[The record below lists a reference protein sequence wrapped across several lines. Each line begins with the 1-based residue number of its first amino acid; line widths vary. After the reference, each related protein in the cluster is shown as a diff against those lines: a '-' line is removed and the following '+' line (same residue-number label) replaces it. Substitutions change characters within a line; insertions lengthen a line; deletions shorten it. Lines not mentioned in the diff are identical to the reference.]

1 VSIRRACPPFRLER
15 NRVFAMPCC
24 DFSNRNARASPG
36 AEGADAQAWPGARDL
51 LHMPH
56 GSWIFRDRRALWRP
70 QLRRLRHD
78 GRYGYGAQGHY
89 AESQFGGGA
98 EEDRASLPGG
108 GVSHPRST
116 GSATSDP
123 RAMRGALAA
132 MIRATASCHPTHGDP
147 ARDRRTGWPAPA
159 ATRLHRAASAAPTRS
174 SRGHLR
180 GVAAVR

>member
-1 VSIRRACPPFRLER
+1 MAGGARFATHAAWLVDIPGPEGALAAAATEATARRAITATARRDIML
-15 NRVFAMPCC
+15 RVSLAAEPK
-24 DFSNRNARASPG
+24 RA
-36 AEGADAQAWPGARDL
+36 
-51 LHMPH
+51 
-56 GSWIFRDRRALWRP
+56 
-70 QLRRLRHD
+70 
-78 GRYGYGAQGHY
+78 
-89 AESQFGGGA
+89 
-98 EEDRASLPGG
+98 RASLPGG